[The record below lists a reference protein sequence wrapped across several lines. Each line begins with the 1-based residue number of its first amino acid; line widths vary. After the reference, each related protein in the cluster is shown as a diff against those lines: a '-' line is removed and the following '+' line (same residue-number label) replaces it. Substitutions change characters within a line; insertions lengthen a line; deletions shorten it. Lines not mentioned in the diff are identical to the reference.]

1 MLTSER
7 QRDAM
12 KKAADSLEC
21 FKKSLK
27 LGIPMDI
34 ALVDLYEALDY
45 LGQITGK
52 IVTEDIVDRIF
63 EKFCIG
69 K

>member
-1 MLTSER
+1 M
-7 QRDAM
+7 Q
-12 KKAADSLEC
+12 KAAASLEC
-21 FKKSLK
+21 FRESLQS
-27 LGIPMDI
+27 GIPMDI
-34 ALVDLYEALDY
+34 ALVDLYEGLDY